1 MCTAACLN
9 VHAASLAVPQVIRG
23 DNQKNAVL
31 AVKVFYDLHKSFRN
45 VFEPQFMAFVEF
57 VAQVG

>member
-1 MCTAACLN
+1 M
-9 VHAASLAVPQVIRG
+9 PQVIRG